1 MPSLYDLYT
10 QQHGMS
16 ARKQRLFAIACCR
29 RVLSSPL
36 LDVAEQL
43 ADGQLEPSEY
53 EQAAHE
59 AYQRYQDER
68 DRPPA
73 EFSRP
78 RLMAARAVLMTLEGG
93 YYHALDAADF
103 ARQSIPA
110 AQGQAALLEAREEA
124 EQCLLFREIFGPAI
138 AYDPCWSGANDH
150 AALHLAQLIYAE
162 RSWELSPILADALE
176 DAGCLVPELLAHLR
190 SGEQHVRG
198 CWAVDAVLGW
208 S

>member
-10 QQHGMS
+10 QQRGMS
-16 ARKQRLFAIACCR
+16 ARKRRLFAVACCR

-36 LDVAEQL
+36 LEVAERL

-59 AYQRYQDER
+59 AYLRYQDER

-78 RLMAARAVLMTLEGG
+78 RLMAARAVLMSLEGG
-93 YYHALDAADF
+93 FYHALDAADF
-103 ARQSIPA
+103 ARQSIQA

-138 AYDPCWSGANDH
+138 RYDPYWSGANDQ

-162 RSWELSPILADALE
+162 RCWDLSPILADALE
-176 DAGCLVPELLAHLR
+176 DAGCEVAVLLNHLR
-190 SGEQHVRG
+190 SEERHVRG
-198 CWAVDAVLGW
+198 CWAVDVVLGW